1 MEEIIEEYVL
11 AFDELNKGTI
21 EFISEVETI
30 ENFDEKLNTAID
42 YILSYMIQAYVLGHE
57 HSERML
63 DASAEVSTDAMYES
77 IWLYIAN
84 ENFEDRTRTHLQS
97 GDMEAL
103 KLMIGDEYH
112 RNYTQGAEDAAKDI
126 SKRYSVFK
134 TWLTRMDNR
143 VRDTHF
149 YLEGMTV
156 DINDKFYTYDGD
168 SAYRP
173 GGFEKAENNCGCRC
187 LLMYSRL

>member
-1 MEEIIEEYVL
+1 
-11 AFDELNKGTI
+11 
-21 EFISEVETI
+21 
-30 ENFDEKLNTAID
+30 
-42 YILSYMIQAYVLGHE
+42 
-57 HSERML
+57 
-63 DASAEVSTDAMYES
+63 
-77 IWLYIAN
+77 
-84 ENFEDRTRTHLQS
+84 
-97 GDMEAL
+97 
-103 KLMIGDEYH
+103 
-112 RNYTQGAEDAAKDI
+112 
-126 SKRYSVFK
+126 
-134 TWLTRMDNR
+134 MDNR